1 MGKRVGAW
9 AVGGG
14 GAVRPITFGIFVDHV
29 IIFSSRFKPFATSKV
44 ALFVT
49 KNYKS

>member
-9 AVGGG
+9 AAGGG
-14 GAVRPITFGIFVDHV
+14 GAVRLITFGIFVDHV